1 MRLDKR
7 RTVLVGFA
15 FLSICAF
22 WQMYNNVVPLI
33 LTNTFHMNETWSG
46 AIMAADNVAGLF
58 LLPLFGGLSDRCRS
72 PMGRRKPFLICGTAA
87 AVVLM
92 LVLPGLDNSYAAAP
106 AVWKTAAFVAVLGG
120 LLVAMG
126 SYRSP
131 AVALMPDVTPKPLRS
146 EANAVINLMGAM
158 GGVLYLLLAAVLYSK
173 EQPGHTDYYP
183 LFAAVAAIMVLSAVV
198 VSLTVREPSREEVLG
213 GLLVAMGSYRSPAVA
228 LMPDV
233 TPKPLRSEA
242 NAVINLMGAMGGVLY
257 LLLAAVL
264 YSKEQPGHT
273 DYYPL
278 FAAVAAIM
286 VLSAVVVSLTVR
298 EPSREEVLRRDA
310 EEAVRE
316 QRPAGNAA
324 QTEAMP
330 APVRRSLGFLLLSIA
345 LWFIGYNAV
354 ETWFTTYASQVWGM
368 ALGESSVCLTIAMA
382 GAIASYVPVGALAG
396 RIGRKNTILLGT
408 ALLTASFFCAFLS
421 TLAFAQFSPVM
432 YVLFVMVGIAW
443 AAISVNSLPMVVE
456 MCRAGDV
463 GRFTGYYYTFSMAAQ
478 TITPIAAGWLLR
490 HVGYDTLFPYAAIF
504 SACSM
509 LTMFFVRHG
518 DSRLTPKGEEARV

>member
-58 LLPLFGGLSDRCRS
+58 LLPLFGGLSDRCHS
-72 PMGRRKPFLICGTAA
+72 PLGRRRPFLICGTAA

-106 AVWKTAAFVAVLGG
+106 AAWKTAAFVAVLGA

-146 EANAVINLMGAM
+146 EANAVINLMGAL
-158 GGVLYLLLAAVLYSK
+158 GGVLYLLLAAVLYSG
-173 EQPGHTDYYP
+173 EQSGHTDYYP
-183 LFAAVAAIMVLSAVV
+183 LFGAVAV
-198 VSLTVREPSREEVLG
+198 
-213 GLLVAMGSYRSPAVA
+213 
-228 LMPDV
+228 
-233 TPKPLRSEA
+233 
-242 NAVINLMGAMGGVLY
+242 
-257 LLLAAVL
+257 
-264 YSKEQPGHT
+264 
-273 DYYPL
+273 
-278 FAAVAAIM
+278 IM

-310 EEAVRE
+310 EERTLE
-316 QRPAGNAA
+316 KQSPTRQETPG
-324 QTEAMP
+324 ELS
-330 APVRRSLGFLLLSIA
+330 APVRRSLGFLLVSIS

-368 ALGESSVCLTIAMA
+368 ALGEASVCLTIAMA
-382 GAIASYVPVGALAG
+382 GAIVSYVPVGALAG
-396 RIGRKNTILLGT
+396 RIGRRNTILLGT
-408 ALLTASFFCAFLS
+408 ALLTFSFFCAFLC
-421 TLAFAQFSPVM
+421 TLAFARFSPVM
-432 YVLFVMVGIAW
+432 YGLFVLVGIAW

-490 HVGYDTLFPYAAIF
+490 NVGYDTLFPYAAIF

-518 DSRLTPKGEEARV
+518 DSRIPSKRKEART

>member
-72 PMGRRKPFLICGTAA
+72 PLGRRKPFLICGTAA

-106 AVWKTAAFVAVLGG
+106 AAWKTAAFVAVLGG

-146 EANAVINLMGAM
+146 KANAVINLMGAL
-158 GGVLYLLLAAVLYSK
+158 GGILYLLLAAVLYSR

-183 LFAAVAAIMVLSAVV
+183 LFAAVAVIMVVSAVV
-198 VSLTVREPSREEVLG
+198 VT
-213 GLLVAMGSYRSPAVA
+213 
-228 LMPDV
+228 
-233 TPKPLRSEA
+233 
-242 NAVINLMGAMGGVLY
+242 
-257 LLLAAVL
+257 
-264 YSKEQPGHT
+264 
-273 DYYPL
+273 
-278 FAAVAAIM
+278 
-286 VLSAVVVSLTVR
+286 LTVR

-310 EEAVRE
+310 EEATQERH
-316 QRPAGNAA
+316 PTAA
-324 QTEAMP
+324 SQGAMP
-330 APVRRSLGFLLLSIA
+330 APVRRSLGFLLVSIA

-382 GAIASYVPVGALAG
+382 GAIVSYVPVGALAG

-421 TLAFAQFSPVM
+421 TLAFDQFSPVM
-432 YVLFVMVGIAW
+432 YVLFVLVGIAW

-456 MCRAGDV
+456 MCRAEDV

-490 HVGYDTLFPYAAIF
+490 HVGYDTLFPYAAVF

-518 DSRLTPKGEEARV
+518 DSRLSRQGGEART

>member
-1 MRLDKR
+1 MKLNYKR
-7 RTVLVGFA
+7 TIFVGFA
-15 FLSICAF
+15 FFLICSF
-22 WQMYNNVVPLI
+22 WQAYDNTIPLI
-33 LTNTFHMNETWSG
+33 LTNKFGMSQAWSG
-46 AIMAADNVAGLF
+46 VIMALDNVLALF
-58 LLPLFGGLSDRCRS
+58 MLPLFGAISDKHHSKWGRRTPFIVVGTLVAAVMLIALSFVDNAQLKHLSDVSAIDDPAALEQIYDRQADETLLTPGGDKFVLSQKFTQEEFCQIRS
-72 PMGRRKPFLICGTAA
+72 QVEQNGSTVTNPDYTNYVVPARQACAWDATAKSP
-87 AVVLM
+87 VT
-92 LVLPGLDNSYAAAP
+92 LVFFI
-106 AVWKTAAFVAVLGG
+106 V
-120 LLVAMG
+120 
-126 SYRSP
+126 
-131 AVALMPDVTPKPLRS
+131 
-146 EANAVINLMGAM
+146 
-158 GGVLYLLLAAVLYSK
+158 LLLIVLVSMAV
-173 EQPGHTDYYP
+173 
-183 LFAAVAAIMVLSAVV
+183 F
-198 VSLTVREPSREEVLG
+198 
-213 GLLVAMGSYRSPAVA
+213 RSPAVA

-310 EEAVRE
+310 EETARE

-518 DSRLTPKGEEARV
+518 DSRLTPKGEEART

>member
-131 AVALMPDVTPKPLRS
+131 AVALMPDV
-146 EANAVINLMGAM
+146 I
-158 GGVLYLLLAAVLYSK
+158 
-173 EQPGHTDYYP
+173 
-183 LFAAVAAIMVLSAVV
+183 
-198 VSLTVREPSREEVLG
+198 
-213 GLLVAMGSYRSPAVA
+213 
-228 LMPDV
+228 
-233 TPKPLRSEA
+233 PKPLRSEA

-310 EEAVRE
+310 EEAARE

>member
-46 AIMAADNVAGLF
+46 AIMAADNVAGVF
-58 LLPLFGGLSDRCRS
+58 LLPPFGGLSDRCRS

-198 VSLTVREPSREEVLG
+198 VSLTVREPSREEVL
-213 GLLVAMGSYRSPAVA
+213 
-228 LMPDV
+228 
-233 TPKPLRSEA
+233 
-242 NAVINLMGAMGGVLY
+242 
-257 LLLAAVL
+257 
-264 YSKEQPGHT
+264 
-273 DYYPL
+273 
-278 FAAVAAIM
+278 
-286 VLSAVVVSLTVR
+286 
-298 EPSREEVLRRDA
+298 RRDA
-310 EEAVRE
+310 EETARE